1 MDHICLIA
9 LCYAVL
15 LFSERIALG
24 WHWVNH
30 AWLGREVA
38 LSVSEAVKKL
48 LLTHPSQTRIFHTFS
63 SKWGIGYR
71 SQLVISAIIGYCF
84 RFHSRLSSCLKLN
97 IGIGHKRGEVVKLN
111 IGIGH
116 KMGEVVK
123 SNIPEREVVKLNIQ
137 YQEYHPC
144 VRRWG

>member
-1 MDHICLIA
+1 M
-9 LCYAVL
+9 
-15 LFSERIALG
+15 
-24 WHWVNH
+24 NH

-84 RFHSRLSSCLKLN
+84 RFHSRLSSCLKSN
-97 IGIGHKRGEVVKLN
+97 IGIGHKRGEVLKL
-111 IGIGH
+111 I
-116 KMGEVVK
+116 
-123 SNIPEREVVKLNIQ
+123 IPEREVVKR
-137 YQEYHPC
+137 E
-144 VRRWG
+144 RWLRGRSAMARQT